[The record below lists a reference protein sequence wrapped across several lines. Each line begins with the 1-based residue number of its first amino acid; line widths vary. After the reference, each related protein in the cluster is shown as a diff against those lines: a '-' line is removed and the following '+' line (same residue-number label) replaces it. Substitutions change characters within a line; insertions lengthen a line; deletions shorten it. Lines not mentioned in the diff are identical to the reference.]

1 MKKTSKKP
9 VIVVDLTKA
18 ETCDDIRFEFTRAKA
33 KAGVPLTNAEI
44 NQVVVYGAK
53 LALDTIDAFCDQ
65 YVSEFQAVTIT
76 DKKQIKK
83 AIKTIE
89 SIMKPK
95 TPWYK
100 KVWNWMKKP
109 FVKK

>member
-1 MKKTSKKP
+1 MKKSIKKP
-9 VIVVDLTKA
+9 TIVVDLTNIESYK
-18 ETCDDIRFEFTRAKA
+18 DVQFEFIRGKA
-33 KAGVPLTNAEI
+33 KAGYPLTDQEI
-44 NQVVVYGAK
+44 NQVVSYGAG
-53 LALDTIDAFCDQ
+53 LALDTIDSFLSQFYA
-65 YVSEFQAVTIT
+65 VSVELK

-89 SIMKPK
+89 SMLHPK

>member
-1 MKKTSKKP
+1 MKKNIKKP
-9 VIVVDLTKA
+9 VIIVDLTNI
-18 ETCDDIRFEFTRAKA
+18 ESCDDIRFEFTRAKA
-33 KAGVPLTNAEI
+33 KAGVPLTDQEI
-44 NQVVVYGAK
+44 NQVIAYGAK
-53 LALDTIDAFCDQ
+53 LALDTIDQFCEQ
-65 YVSEFQAVTIT
+65 YVSEFQSVSIT

-83 AIKTIE
+83 AIKAIE
-89 SIMKPK
+89 SIIKPK